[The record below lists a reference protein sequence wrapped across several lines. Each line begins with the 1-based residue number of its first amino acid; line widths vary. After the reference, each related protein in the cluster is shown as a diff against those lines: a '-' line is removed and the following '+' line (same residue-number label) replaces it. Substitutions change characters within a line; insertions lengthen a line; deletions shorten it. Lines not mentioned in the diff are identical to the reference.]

1 MIMRFVREIDYFLLG
16 VTIAT
21 VAIGVTAIY
30 SAAYYSDSPVVQ
42 LAWSKQARF
51 ALVALLAA
59 LVVVHLPNKALYELS
74 YPFYGIALC
83 SLLTVLVWG
92 TGGDAAR
99 WLTIGPL
106 RLQPSEFAKIAS
118 IIAIARY
125 LSDCG
130 SEQINQARGFL
141 GAFALCLV
149 PMALIVRQPDLG
161 TAISFGAPLLP
172 MLYWAGMRRI
182 FIFFILSPL
191 LSVAFSFEPLWQGA
205 APYLFAVFITG
216 SGIAVHFLMGRLLFT
231 ISLVLTNLS
240 AGLVTVYLWD
250 HFLRPYQKDRIMTF
264 LDPESDRLGTGW
276 NIIQSKIAIGSGGL
290 TGKGFLEGTQT
301 KYEFLPAAHTDFIFS
316 VVAEEF
322 GFVGALTALALF
334 LSLIGRALH
343 IGSVAKNQFYSLI
356 AIGLAAMIAFHVFVN
371 VGMTIGVM
379 PVTGLPLPFLS
390 SGGSSLLANLL
401 AIGLLMHI
409 YANRHEY

>member
-1 MIMRFVREIDYFLLG
+1 MKLIREIDYLLLA
-16 VTIAT
+16 AT
-21 VAIGVTAIY
+21 VATVALGVTAIY
-30 SAAYYSDSPVVQ
+30 SAAYYSESQAIQ
-42 LAWSKQARF
+42 LAWIKQARF
-51 ALVALLAA
+51 AFIALLGS
-59 LVVVHLPNKALYELS
+59 LVIVHIPNKALYGLS
-74 YPFYGIALC
+74 YPFYGMALL
-83 SLLTVLVWG
+83 SLLAVLVWG

-99 WLTIGPL
+99 WLHIGPL

-118 IIAIARY
+118 IIALARY
-125 LSDCG
+125 LSDC
-130 SEQINQARGFL
+130 STDQVNQARHFIGTFM
-141 GAFALCLV
+141 LCLI

-172 MLYWAGMRRI
+172 MLYWAGMRRVY
-182 FIFFILSPL
+182 IFFVLSPL
-191 LSVAFSFEPLWQGA
+191 LSVVFSFEPLWQGA
-205 APYLFAVFITG
+205 APYLFAAFITG
-216 SGIAVHFLMGRLLFT
+216 SNVAVHLLIGRLLFT
-231 ISLVLTNLS
+231 VALFLTNLAS
-240 AGLVTVYLWD
+240 GLVTVYLWD

-316 VVAEEF
+316 VVGEEI
-322 GFVGALTALALF
+322 GFIGALITLGLF
-334 LSLIGRALH
+334 FFLIVRALY
-343 IGSVAKNQFYSLI
+343 IGSVTKNRFYSLI
-356 AIGLAAMIAFHVFVN
+356 AVGLGSMLAFHVFVN

-401 AIGLLMHI
+401 AVGLLMHI
-409 YANRHEY
+409 FAYRHEY

>member
-1 MIMRFVREIDYFLLG
+1 MKLIREIDYLLLA
-16 VTIAT
+16 AT
-21 VAIGVTAIY
+21 VATVVLGVTAIY
-30 SAAYYSDSPVVQ
+30 SAAYYSESQAVQ
-42 LAWSKQARF
+42 LAWIKQARF
-51 ALVALLAA
+51 AFIALLGS
-59 LVVVHLPNKALYELS
+59 LVIVHIPNKALYGLS
-74 YPFYGIALC
+74 YPFYGMALL
-83 SLLTVLVWG
+83 SLLAVLVWG

-99 WLTIGPL
+99 WLNIGPL

-118 IIAIARY
+118 IIALARY
-125 LSDCG
+125 LSDC
-130 SEQINQARGFL
+130 STDQVNQARHFIGTFM
-141 GAFALCLV
+141 LCLI

-172 MLYWAGMRRI
+172 MLYWAGMRRVY
-182 FIFFILSPL
+182 IFFVLSPL
-191 LSVAFSFEPLWQGA
+191 LSVVFSFEPLWQGA

-216 SGIAVHFLMGRLLFT
+216 SNVAVHLLIGRLLFT
-231 ISLVLTNLS
+231 VALFLTNLAS
-240 AGLVTVYLWD
+240 GLVTVYLWD

-316 VVAEEF
+316 VVGEEL
-322 GFVGALTALALF
+322 GFIGALITLGLF
-334 LSLIGRALH
+334 FFLIVRALY
-343 IGSVAKNQFYSLI
+343 IGSVTKNRFYSLI
-356 AIGLAAMIAFHVFVN
+356 AVGLGSMLAFHVFVN

-401 AIGLLMHI
+401 AVGLLMHI
-409 YANRHEY
+409 FAYRHEY